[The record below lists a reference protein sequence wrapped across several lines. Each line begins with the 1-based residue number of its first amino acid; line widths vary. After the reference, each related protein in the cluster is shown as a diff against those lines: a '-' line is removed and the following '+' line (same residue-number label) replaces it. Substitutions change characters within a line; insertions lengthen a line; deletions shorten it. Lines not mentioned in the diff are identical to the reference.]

1 MNIVEPIF
9 VQVKNKPS
17 ELALC
22 APGTDFNIVSY
33 ARLQRTVNNIC
44 WRIVSAGISPR
55 SRIAVM
61 IDDPIHHAM
70 IVIALTRLGIVTISV
85 GPRNISWPVKLDGLI
100 ADKPHEFPGGRAILA
115 DPTWTAQSDQAID
128 EKYLYRAAP
137 DEVCR
142 LILASGRD
150 GREKV
155 IALTNR
161 MITTALDRQKLF
173 LGPRAAFCDRTCLDL
188 PLTTPLGF
196 QILLATLWRGGA
208 LVMTRDVRKTLAAL
222 AAYNVQN
229 MVASPQGLLKF
240 SEAIEKY
247 PGSQSALLAV
257 FCAGRIASQAKSE
270 RMRAQLCSNLTV
282 GYIAADATMVAA
294 IPAHLASGVAD
305 AVGYVVPGV
314 TVEIV
319 DDRGCVLP
327 PGNEGDVRLR
337 SDFGATEYMEDPTET
352 QRRFRDGW
360 FYPGESG
367 CLTRDNMLLLSGPEN
382 GA

>member
-33 ARLQRTVNNIC
+33 ARMQRTVNNIC
-44 WRIVSAGISPR
+44 WRIVAAGISPR

-70 IVIALTRLGIVTISV
+70 IVIALTRLWIVTISV
-85 GPRNISWPVKLDGLI
+85 GPRNNSWPVKLDGLI

-128 EKYLYRAAP
+128 KKYLYRAQP

-142 LILASGRD
+142 LILASGND

-161 MITTALDRQKLF
+161 MITTGLDRQKLF
-173 LGPRAAFCDRTCLDL
+173 LGPRAAFCGRTCLDL

-229 MVASPQGLLKF
+229 LIASPQGLLKF

-257 FCAGRIASQAKSE
+257 
-270 RMRAQLCSNLTV
+270 
-282 GYIAADATMVAA
+282 
-294 IPAHLASGVAD
+294 
-305 AVGYVVPGV
+305 
-314 TVEIV
+314 
-319 DDRGCVLP
+319 
-327 PGNEGDVRLR
+327 
-337 SDFGATEYMEDPTET
+337 
-352 QRRFRDGW
+352 
-360 FYPGESG
+360 
-367 CLTRDNMLLLSGPEN
+367 
-382 GA
+382 